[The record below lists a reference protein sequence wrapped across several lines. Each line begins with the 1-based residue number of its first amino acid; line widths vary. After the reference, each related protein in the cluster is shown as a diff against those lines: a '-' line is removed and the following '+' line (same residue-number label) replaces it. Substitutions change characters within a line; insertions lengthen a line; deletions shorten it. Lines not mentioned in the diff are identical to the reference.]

1 MAAGLDFRLLGQFL
15 TICDAP
21 NMATAARKMAV
32 SAPAVSQIIRRIER
46 ELGVSV
52 FERSSRG
59 IRLTPAGTLLR
70 QRARDLLEAEADT
83 LEALAPYRNR
93 LLPKLRVQIAST
105 VANYIAPAI
114 VAELNHVVG
123 EIELKS
129 GRVNQAAHD
138 FLRGEFD
145 ILISSDDLPEISN
158 LERFRLCRETL
169 IGLVPTTVPKDRIN
183 LPWLATN
190 LSMIRFGRGSQI
202 DAATEAYL
210 VKHGLNLPRPI
221 ECRTPAPAIELIAQ
235 GLGWLITT
243 PLSVAYYLT
252 HSISRPLIWSCLSRG
267 PRERFSSSL
276 IRAGCSICPRRWPA
290 SVAPPSIVKSA
301 PGKRAPTPCCPR
313 PLPSMRL
320 KSRLCIRI
328 KPRLRAAIMAGAVRH
343 LDAGRMPD
351 ERGRFAAWP
360 GRPRPASRAIN
371 LCIACDRAGWHA
383 NCVDISGEHAH
394 SVAECDRPGASYHRR
409 RPHPQTRCTLC
420 PPRDRVVG
428 LGAVPN

>member
-1 MAAGLDFRLLGQFL
+1 MPLNEPGEDPNVAAGLDFRSLGQFL
-15 TICDAP
+15 AICDAP
-21 NMATAARKMAV
+21 NMATAARKMAL
-32 SAPAVSQIIRRIER
+32 SAPAVSQIVRRIER

-59 IRLTPAGTLLR
+59 IRLTPAGSLLR
-70 QRARDLLEAEADT
+70 QRARELLEAEADM
-83 LEALAPYRNR
+83 LEALAPYRNQF
-93 LLPKLRVQIAST
+93 LPKLRVQIAST

-114 VAELNHVVG
+114 VAELNQVVG

-183 LPWLATN
+183 LPWLAAN

-202 DAATEAYL
+202 DAVTEAYL

-243 PLSVAYYLT
+243 PLSVAYYHALNLKAT
-252 HSISRPLIWSCLSRG
+252 YMELPEPRVTREIFLIANKGRL
-267 PRERFSSSL
+267 L
-276 IRAGCSICPRRWPA
+276 D
-290 SVAPPSIVKSA
+290 
-301 PGKRAPTPCCPR
+301 
-313 PLPSMRL
+313 LPSTL
-320 KSRLCIRI
+320 AGVC
-328 KPRLRAAIMAGAVRH
+328 RAALDREVRSWKTGANAV
-343 LDAGRMPD
+343 LS
-351 ERGRFAAWP
+351 AAVT
-360 GRPRPASRAIN
+360 
-371 LCIACDRAGWHA
+371 
-383 NCVDISGEHAH
+383 VD
-394 SVAECDRPGASYHRR
+394 VAEITTL
-409 RPHPQTRCTLC
+409 HPQR
-420 PPRDRVVG
+420 
-428 LGAVPN
+428 A